1 MEKIYPLIME
11 PSFRSG
17 QNTPWGGRALKE
29 KYGKDTPEEMT
40 GESLEISAL
49 PGHESRVMNGAYR
62 GKSLGEV
69 SGILGEKLTGNKEPV
84 FPLMLKLLDARQ
96 CLSVQVHPGDDYAM
110 SHEGKAGKSEAW
122 YILDAEPGAR
132 LVYGID
138 TDSENLRSIV
148 EKGELEKHLHW
159 VEVHPGDVFHIPS
172 GTIHALGPGIQC
184 YEIQQS
190 SDVTYRFW
198 DWNRIGKD
206 GRPRELH
213 LQQALDVSKTDGK
226 QEAAGKQQADLT
238 DKTTVLLVSDPHF
251 QLYAMDLKG
260 GRTLAGGKM
269 RFMTP
274 MEACTLRWENNS
286 RKLAPYQSVL
296 IPAGMKSV
304 EIAGSGRVLLAC
316 ARSSVWLLLPPRKN
330 R

>member
-1 MEKIYPLIME
+1 MTNVYPLVMK

-17 QNTPWGGRALKE
+17 QSTPWGGRALKE
-29 KYGKDTPEEMT
+29 KYGKDTPEEIT

-49 PGHESRVMNGAYR
+49 PGHESLVANGEYR
-62 GKSLGEV
+62 GKNLKEVFSLWGDRM
-69 SGILGEKLTGNKEPV
+69 TGRKEQE

-96 CLSVQVHPGDDYAM
+96 CLSVQVHPDDVYAM

-138 TDSENLRSIV
+138 AEGEKLGDIV
-148 EKGELEKHLHW
+148 ASGELEKHLHW
-159 VEVHPGDVFHIPS
+159 VEAHPGDVFYIPS

-198 DWNRIGKD
+198 DWNRTGKD

-213 LQQALDVSKTDGK
+213 LGQALDVSRTDGAPEK
-226 QEAAGKQQADLT
+226 PERNETKCAGA
-238 DKTTVLLVSDPHF
+238 TVSLRVDDPHF
-251 QLYAMDLKG
+251 RLYTVDLDG
-260 GRTLAGGKM
+260 TYSLPEGRML
-269 RFMTP
+269 FMTP
-274 MEACTLRWENNS
+274 TAECTIRWNGGS
-286 RKLAPYQSVL
+286 QDLVPWQSVL
-296 IPAGMKSV
+296 IPAGMSSV
-304 EIAGSGRVLLAC
+304 EVSGSGRVLLSC
-316 ARSSVWLLLPPRKN
+316 A
-330 R
+330 